1 MTALLKF
8 ELKQNFKSWFIWTLS
23 IVLLNVMMMSVFSTM
38 RQEMEQAAEIFDSL
52 GVFSQMMGLTSLNMG
67 TVLGFYGVEV
77 GLIVA
82 LGATMY
88 SAVLSINIIAK
99 ESSQQTSEYLYSHP
113 VSRFQIVSA
122 KIMTVFIYISLMMLV
137 CFGFALVTFVFL
149 DESIPMTLL
158 TRYHGLQWVM
168 CLQIASICLMLSSFF
183 KRENTGLGIGLVLI
197 LYFLS
202 LIYNINSDW
211 TFLGYISPF
220 VYTDASYLLLSEP
233 VKKLELG
240 IGLFLMII
248 ALVVTYYQMRRK
260 DIN

>member
-99 ESSQQTSEYLYSHP
+99 ESSQQTSEYLY
-113 VSRFQIVSA
+113 
-122 KIMTVFIYISLMMLV
+122 
-137 CFGFALVTFVFL
+137 
-149 DESIPMTLL
+149 
-158 TRYHGLQWVM
+158 
-168 CLQIASICLMLSSFF
+168 
-183 KRENTGLGIGLVLI
+183 
-197 LYFLS
+197 
-202 LIYNINSDW
+202 
-211 TFLGYISPF
+211 
-220 VYTDASYLLLSEP
+220 
-233 VKKLELG
+233 
-240 IGLFLMII
+240 
-248 ALVVTYYQMRRK
+248 
-260 DIN
+260 